1 MEPPQ
6 GEERRRKK
14 KREKEKERGVD
25 ALFCTG
31 ADALFCTEV
40 TTDWLARLLY
50 ESRHM
55 LWYDWFMS
63 HAICSDMTGLT

>member
-1 MEPPQ
+1 VRRG
-6 GEERRRKK
+6 GERKK
-14 KREKEKERGVD
+14 EREKER
-25 ALFCTG
+25 G